1 MTRNFEYVRPKTPR
15 AKSDF
20 EVKIAGNSEQPIDSV
35 YMRVFTSNEDRNSLL
50 RSFGMVFGGIASNS
64 RAKSCDNESVNQSI
78 ERCFPQL
85 ISRQECLITYT
96 LERRSFQNLS
106 LLLVPKGAKWEV
118 AEESYDLRSYG
129 SVCRHET
136 PASFP
141 LFGSCA
147 PHESITTSI
156 GVEKLISIL
165 LV

>member
-1 MTRNFEYVRPKTPR
+1 
-15 AKSDF
+15 
-20 EVKIAGNSEQPIDSV
+20 
-35 YMRVFTSNEDRNSLL
+35 MRVFTSNEDRNSLL
-50 RSFGMVFGGIASNS
+50 RSFGMVFGGIANNS
-64 RAKSCDNESVNQSI
+64 REKSCDNESVNQSI

-85 ISRQECLITYT
+85 ISMLDHIYVGT
-96 LERRSFQNLS
+96 SFIPKS
-106 LLLVPKGAKWEV
+106 LPAFGAKRCQMEV

-147 PHESITTSI
+147 PNESIPTSI

-165 LV
+165 VV